1 MRGRTAVFSFSLF
14 KMSAPERMKKAEY
27 AENVGQT
34 GKPERTGKLERT
46 DKGEAG
52 KI

>member
-34 GKPERTGKLERT
+34 DKPERTGKLERT
-46 DKGEAG
+46 DKSEAG